1 MISIKNIQSSF
12 QQAFSFFRKPQNGS
26 CNHLDFMYEFLKD
39 EFTSYE
45 EAELESLYKI
55 IQQFKNK

>member
-1 MISIKNIQSSF
+1 
-12 QQAFSFFRKPQNGS
+12 
-26 CNHLDFMYEFLKD
+26 MYEFLKD